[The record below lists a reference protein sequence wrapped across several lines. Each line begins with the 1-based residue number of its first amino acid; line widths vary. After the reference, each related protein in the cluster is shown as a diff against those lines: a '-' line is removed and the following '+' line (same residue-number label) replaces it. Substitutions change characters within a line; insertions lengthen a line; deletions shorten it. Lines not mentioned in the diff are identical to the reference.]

1 MTNEQLVTR
10 IKAGES
16 VGENMA
22 QLYDQVRRFIHAA
35 AWKYRDSGMAED
47 LEQEGF
53 LALYDA
59 IDGYDAAQGVKFLTY
74 AEYWI
79 RQRIRRYLQEN
90 GGSVRLPVHCLDR
103 LQRYKRLC
111 SSFQLEHGREP
122 SEREIAH
129 LMGLTLGQ
137 VREIRESACMARVGS
152 LDTPIRGADG
162 GEDTTVGDLVAS
174 HADPTG
180 EAVDRVQSAQL
191 CAVLW
196 ECVDSL
202 QGQQPAVIR
211 QRYQGGMS
219 LREIGEARAPR
230 RRQYG
235 RSTPRPCGSCASPP
249 GRTDC
254 GPSFQRRNRFIAR
267 GCMGMV
273 WGDLTAPGRA
283 AQNGW
288 CCGWMSKKSAGGST
302 WSCWREC
309 GRALRDRNRM
319 GPDMELKWNYKKVQT
334 LQKEH
339 KFWRMARKTT

>member
-1 MTNEQLVTR
+1 MSNEARVNHEELSNEPQENHRELTNEQLVNR
-10 IKAGES
+10 IKAGED
-16 VGENMA
+16 VDENMA
-22 QLYDQVRRFIHAA
+22 QLYDQVRRFIHSV

-122 SEREIAH
+122 SAREIAH

-137 VREIRESACMARVGS
+137 VREIKESACMARVGS

-162 GEDTTVGDLVAS
+162 GEDTTVGELVPAGDDLE
-174 HADPTG
+174 G
-180 EAVDRVQSAQL
+180 EAVERMTSAQL

-202 QGQQPAVIR
+202 PGQQPEVIR
-211 QRYQGGMS
+211 RRYQDGQT
-219 LREIGEARAPR
+219 LREIGEAQGTTPEAVRQVHAKALRELRKPSRANRLRPFLPEAEQIYSKGLRGNGVGRFNRTWTSSTERVVLWLDEQEER
-230 RRQYG
+230 RREHLELLERVRQG
-235 RSTPRPCGSCASPP
+235 VA
-249 GRTDC
+249 
-254 GPSFQRRNRFIAR
+254 
-267 GCMGMV
+267 
-273 WGDLTAPGRA
+273 
-283 AQNGW
+283 
-288 CCGWMSKKSAGGST
+288 KSQQA
-302 WSCWREC
+302 E
-309 GRALRDRNRM
+309 A
-319 GPDMELKWNYKKVQT
+319 
-334 LQKEH
+334 
-339 KFWRMARKTT
+339 

>member
-1 MTNEQLVTR
+1 MSNEARANHEELSNEPQENHRELTNEQLVAR
-10 IKAGES
+10 IRAGEN

-22 QLYDQVRRFIHAA
+22 QLYDQVRRFIHAV

-90 GGSVRLPVHCLDR
+90 GSSVRLPVHCLDR

-122 SEREIAH
+122 SEREIAR

-152 LDTPIRGADG
+152 LDTPICGVDG
-162 GEDTTVGDLVAS
+162 GEDTTVGELVPAGDDLE
-174 HADPTG
+174 G
-180 EAVDRVQSAQL
+180 ETVERMTRAQL

-219 LREIGEARAPR
+219 LREIGEAQGTTAEAVRQIQAKALRELRASRFSKRLRPFLPEAEQIYNKGLRGNGVGRFNHTWTSSTERVVLWLDEQEER
-230 RRQYG
+230 RREHLELLERVRQG
-235 RSTPRPCGSCASPP
+235 VA
-249 GRTDC
+249 
-254 GPSFQRRNRFIAR
+254 
-267 GCMGMV
+267 
-273 WGDLTAPGRA
+273 
-283 AQNGW
+283 
-288 CCGWMSKKSAGGST
+288 KSQQA
-302 WSCWREC
+302 E
-309 GRALRDRNRM
+309 A
-319 GPDMELKWNYKKVQT
+319 
-334 LQKEH
+334 
-339 KFWRMARKTT
+339 